1 MGGRGRTEH
10 AAGATEPV
18 LSGELAG
25 EAAELPPSHGAPKA
39 RVFLLDEPV
48 QLVRPDP
55 LHHRNLVIVRENV
68 QHLHHMHG
76 AVAVVA
82 VVGKFHSGKS
92 FLMNQLMGKQSGFGI
107 GPSVQP
113 KTMGVWMWGKV
124 HHPQTHPQTHPHRH
138 RHMHVPTHHPTSS
151 PHMQTHSHASTLHPV
166 LPRSRW
172 N

>member
-1 MGGRGRTEH
+1 MGDRGQPEH
-10 AAGATEPV
+10 AAGSTDPAPNGEPAV
-18 LSGELAG
+18 SGAR

-92 FLMNQLMGKQSGFGI
+92 FLMNQLMGKQNGFGI

-124 HHPQTHPQTHPHRH
+124 HHPQTHPQT
-138 RHMHVPTHHPTSS
+138 PTLASIHS
-151 PHMQTHSHASTLHPV
+151 PSCTAL
-166 LPRSRW
+166 
-172 N
+172 

>member
-1 MGGRGRTEH
+1 MGGRGRPEH
-10 AAGATEPV
+10 AAGATDPA

-124 HHPQTHPQTHPHRH
+124 HHPQAHPHRH
-138 RHMHVPTHHPTSS
+138 RHIDTDTCM
-151 PHMQTHSHASTLHPV
+151 
-166 LPRSRW
+166 
-172 N
+172 